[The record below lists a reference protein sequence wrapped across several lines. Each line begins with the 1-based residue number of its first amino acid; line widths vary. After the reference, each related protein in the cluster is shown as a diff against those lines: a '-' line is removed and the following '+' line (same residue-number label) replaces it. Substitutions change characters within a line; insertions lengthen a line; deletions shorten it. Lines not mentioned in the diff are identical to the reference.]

1 MSQHQHE
8 EHKACHELLSS
19 LGEYVDGSL
28 SAELC
33 SALERH
39 MKGCQRCTVV
49 VNTLRKTVELYQR
62 TSTGDEMP
70 DEVRKRL
77 YMKFELQDYLK

>member
-8 EHKACHELLSS
+8 EHKTCQELLSS

-39 MKGCQRCTVV
+39 MKDCQRCTVV

-70 DEVRKRL
+70 DEVRQRL